1 MRKSGVHRTNPSP
14 DRRSISLKKKLILFL
29 IFTVF
34 CVVFVLCQVLYADVT
49 AFPFIPGEKLTFRVR
64 WAFITAGEAILE
76 VRPLD
81 TVKGIRAYHFVLTAR
96 THPVVDLIYKVRD
109 RIEGYTDDK
118 MTRSVLYK
126 ETKEGKSKK
135 KVFVNFDWQKGE
147 AQRITDGKI
156 AAPITLMPGAFDMLS
171 IYYAFRTHE
180 LKVGM
185 EFAMPVTDGE
195 KCVMGKAKVIRR
207 ENMKVPNGTYDA
219 FLVEPDL
226 EHIGGVFKRSKDAK
240 IQIWVTADH
249 RKIPVVLKSK
259 VAVGSFVAKLIS
271 MENTSK

>member
-1 MRKSGVHRTNPSP
+1 M
-14 DRRSISLKKKLILFL
+14 
-29 IFTVF
+29 VF
-34 CVVFVLCQVLYADVT
+34 CIIPPLCQPIYADVEP
-49 AFPFIPGEKLTFRVR
+49 FPFSPGEKLTFRVR

-76 VRPLD
+76 VRPFEI
-81 TVKGIRAYHFVLTAR
+81 VNGIQAYHFVLTAR

-109 RIEGYTDDK
+109 KIEGYTDDK

-135 KVFVNFDWQKGE
+135 KVVVNFDWQKGE
-147 AQRITDGKI
+147 AQRFTNGKMGP
-156 AAPITLMPGAFDMLS
+156 PISLMPGAFDLLS
-171 IYYAFRTHE
+171 IYYAFRTHN

-185 EFAMPVTDGE
+185 AFSAPVTDGE
-195 KCVMGKAKVIRR
+195 KCVMGEGKVIRR
-207 ENMKVPNGTYDA
+207 DNMKVPSGTYDSY
-219 FLVEPDL
+219 LVEPDL

-259 VAVGSFVAKLIS
+259 VAVGSFVAELVSI
-271 MENTSK
+271 ENATK